1 MDNVK
6 PAQIVADLT
15 QMGAYKAT
23 LTVKNILIRGFLSGA
38 FLGFATVLA
47 FITANQTG
55 MGVLGALAFP
65 VGFVMIILLG
75 LELVTGNFA
84 TVPMAVMSR
93 QTTLKRLFYNWAFAF
108 IGNLIGSIFFGAMY
122 YICMTKCG
130 HTFDALIAKKI
141 ITVATEKTL
150 VYKELGITG
159 IVVCFTK
166 AILCNWMVTMGVVM
180 GLVSSSTTGKI
191 VAIWLPIF
199 TFFALGL
206 EHCVVNMFVIP
217 TAIMLDTPIS
227 LSDWWLWNQ
236 IPATIGNIVGG
247 FLFTGVL
254 LYLTHYKKTIPE
266 QNHQPETAHQVNLS
280 PEIENPKH

>member
-6 PAQIVADLT
+6 PDKIVANLT

-55 MGVLGALAFP
+55 MSVLGALAFP

-84 TVPMAVMSR
+84 TVPTAVMSQ
-93 QTTLKRLFYNWAFAF
+93 QTTLKKLFYNWTFAF

-130 HTFDALIAKKI
+130 HTYDTDIAKKI
-141 ITVATEKTL
+141 IAIATEKTL
-150 VYKELGITG
+150 VYKQLGITG
-159 IVVCFTK
+159 ISVCFTK

-180 GLVSSSTTGKI
+180 GLVSESTIGKI
-191 VAIWLPIF
+191 FAIWLPIF
-199 TFFALGL
+199 TFFALGF

-217 TAIMLDTPIS
+217 TAIMLDAPIS

-236 IPATIGNIVGG
+236 IPATIGNIIGG
-247 FLFTGVL
+247 FFFTGVL
-254 LYLTHYKKTIPE
+254 LYLTHYKK
-266 QNHQPETAHQVNLS
+266 QV
-280 PEIENPKH
+280 

>member
-6 PAQIVADLT
+6 PDKIVVDLT
-15 QMGAYKAT
+15 QMGAYKSR

-93 QTTLKRLFYNWAFAF
+93 QTTLKKLFYNWTFAF
-108 IGNLIGSIFFGAMY
+108 IGNLIGSVFFGAMY
-122 YICMTKCG
+122 FICMTKCG
-130 HTFDALIAKKI
+130 HTYDAPIAKKI
-141 ITVATEKTL
+141 IDIATEKTL
-150 VYKELGITG
+150 VYKQLGATG

-166 AILCNWMVTMGVVM
+166 AILCNWMVTLGVVM

-191 VAIWLPIF
+191 FAIWLPIF
-199 TFFALGL
+199 TFFALGM

-217 TAIMLDTPIS
+217 TAIMLHAPIS

-254 LYLTHYKKTIPE
+254 LYLTHYKKTIPA

-280 PEIENPKH
+280 PEIETPKH

>member
-1 MDNVK
+1 MDNIK
-6 PAQIVADLT
+6 PAQIVTALI
-15 QMGAYKAT
+15 QMGAYKST
-23 LTVKNILIRGFLSGA
+23 LAAKDILVRGFLSGA

-55 MGVLGALAFP
+55 IGVLGALAFP

-93 QTTLKRLFYNWAFAF
+93 QTSIQNLFYNWIFAF
-108 IGNLIGSIFFGAMY
+108 IGNLIGSVFFGAMFFIY
-122 YICMTKCG
+122 ATKCG
-130 HTFDALIAKKI
+130 HTYDTDIVKKI
-141 ITVATEKTL
+141 ISVASDKTL
-150 VYKELGITG
+150 AYKELGATG

-180 GLVSSSTTGKI
+180 GLVSSSTIGKI
-191 VAIWLPIF
+191 FAIWLPIF

-217 TAIMLDTPIS
+217 TAIMLYAPIS
-227 LSDWWLWNQ
+227 ISDWWFWNQ
-236 IPATIGNIVGG
+236 IPATIGNIIGG
-247 FLFTGVL
+247 FFFTGVL
-254 LYLTHYKKTIPE
+254 LYLTHYKKTGTAG
-266 QNHQPETAHQVNLS
+266 NHQPETK
-280 PEIENPKH
+280 PKISSQIKITNQ

>member
-1 MDNVK
+1 MDNIK
-6 PAQIVADLT
+6 PVQIVTDLI
-15 QMGAYKAT
+15 QMGTYKSALST
-23 LTVKNILIRGFLSGA
+23 KNILIRGFLSGA

-55 MGVLGALAFP
+55 IGVLGALAFP

-84 TVPMAVMSR
+84 TVPMAVISS
-93 QTTLKRLFYNWAFAF
+93 QTSVQKLFYNWTFAF

-122 YICMTKCG
+122 FICMTKCG
-130 HTFDALIAKKI
+130 HTYDTDIAKKI
-141 ITVATEKTL
+141 IAVATEKTL
-150 VYKELGITG
+150 AYKQLGATG

-180 GLVSSSTTGKI
+180 GLVSSSTIGKI
-191 VAIWLPIF
+191 FAIWLPIF

-217 TAIMLDTPIS
+217 TAMMLNADIAI
-227 LSDWWLWNQ
+227 SDWWFWNQ
-236 IPATIGNIVGG
+236 IPATIGNIIGG
-247 FLFTGVL
+247 FFFTGVL
-254 LYLTHYKKTIPE
+254 LYLTHYKKTSTAG
-266 QNHQPETAHQVNLS
+266 NHQPVTK
-280 PEIENPKH
+280 PKISSQIKITNQ

>member
-1 MDNVK
+1 MDNIK
-6 PAQIVADLT
+6 PTQIVSDLT
-15 QMGAYKAT
+15 QMGAYKST

-55 MGVLGALAFP
+55 IGVLGALAFP

-93 QTTLKRLFYNWAFAF
+93 QTTLKKLFYNWTFAF
-108 IGNLIGSIFFGAMY
+108 IGNLIGSVFFGAMY

-130 HTFDALIAKKI
+130 HTYDTDIAKKI
-141 ITVATEKTL
+141 IAIATEKTL
-150 VYKELGITG
+150 AYKQLGAMG

-191 VAIWLPIF
+191 FAIWLPIF

-217 TAIMLDTPIS
+217 TAMMLDAPIS
-227 LSDWWLWNQ
+227 ISDWWLWNQ

-254 LYLTHYKKTIPE
+254 LYLTHYKKTTPA
-266 QNHQPETAHQVNLS
+266 QNHQPEAEQQIKLS
-280 PEIENPKH
+280 SETKIINQ